1 MTRNLARFVACVWVL
16 GCAVAGAQTRVPVR
30 PEPKPGQTIH
40 VTSAQALSINL
51 DGPAASQSKEA
62 LIMTEEVLGY
72 IQTNGTFDDQGR
84 MEAQLT
90 VEHFD
95 IKQSINGVPKSISNI
110 PELVGG
116 SLTAVFDRGGK
127 LLEVK
132 VPKSLEQASSILK
145 QLVAGANG
153 LLNLL
158 PAASMSVGESAT
170 VPSTIPVRLPGSK
183 TSVPYQTRT
192 VTTLR
197 FVELNGGNHIAHFEQ
212 RIESTAQTDA
222 VKVNGTGTIDVN
234 LDRGF
239 VSAGA
244 TEWNFAG
251 DAAGIISNTAEAQ
264 PGTVHGVIKVTV
276 AAHE

>member
-1 MTRNLARFVACVWVL
+1 MMRNFARFVVCLLVL
-16 GCAVAGAQTRVPVR
+16 GCAAAGAQTRIPIR

-40 VTSAQALSINL
+40 VTSTQAISISL
-51 DGPAASQSKEA
+51 EGAAAGQSTA
-62 LIMTEEVLGY
+62 PLLMTEESLSY
-72 IQTNGTFDDQGR
+72 SQTNGRFDDQGR
-84 MEAQLT
+84 MESQLA

-132 VPKSLEQASSILK
+132 VPKDLEQASSILK
-145 QLVAGANG
+145 QLVAGAYG

-158 PAASMSVGESAT
+158 PATGMSVGESET
-170 VPSTIPVRLPGSK
+170 VPSTIPLRLPGSK

-197 FVELNGGNHIAHFEQ
+197 FVELNGGNHIAHFDQ
-212 RIESTAQTDA
+212 RIESAGQTDV
-222 VKVNGTGTIDVN
+222 VKVSGTGKIDVN

-239 VSAGA
+239 VSAST
-244 TEWNFAG
+244 TEWTFTG
-251 DAAGIISNTAEAQ
+251 DAAAMIANAAGPQ
-264 PGTVHGVIKVTV
+264 PGMVSGVIKVAV